1 VRRSRD
7 DATRPVVGPGASG
20 AACAMNSRPFIWTK
34 TAEQHDQRRFRAV
47 KQRGFVH
54 KPLVGEGCRRGAA
67 V

>member
-1 VRRSRD
+1 
-7 DATRPVVGPGASG
+7 
-20 AACAMNSRPFIWTK
+20 MNSRPFIWTK